1 MKRYKALI
9 FALMILG
16 FQSIGFS
23 QKILGAIAEG
33 DLEYVTKWMN
43 KGEDIDME
51 FTKNSETGLENDF
64 DVISWAAI
72 KNQQEIVR
80 YFVANKSKF
89 DGYEIFISR
98 ALGASVQYG
107 DLTFIQFLISE
118 GANVNL
124 GCQYCKD
131 VSPIA
136 VALAYGYHDVY
147 DYFKRIGAS
156 ENLFGGA
163 YELIHAA
170 ASQDSLELLKDILA
184 KQNDNLDL
192 RDVDGYSP
200 LLFAVSKK
208 LIDNAEYLISK
219 GADVAVITHEG
230 TSLLHVAALTGDTA
244 VYRWAENVYH
254 NRELIVDIMSL
265 SVFAFAIMS
274 DNKDLFDYFM
284 ENYLI
289 GEFIQ
294 NYVMGEDYVMD
305 GEVESVTFAF
315 LEVEKNTAY
324 FFEKMNALGFDWN
337 VKDQEYGRTLKQFAK
352 WNKNKVLYKLL
363 KEVGAK

>member
-1 MKRYKALI
+1 MNRLKLLI
-9 FALMILG
+9 IVLNVVL
-16 FQSIGFS
+16 FQSAGFS
-23 QKILGAIAEG
+23 QKILSAITEG
-33 DLEYVTKWMN
+33 DLEYVTKWLN
-43 KGEDIDME
+43 KGEDIDIE
-51 FTKNSETGLENDF
+51 FTKTSETGLENEF

-80 YFVANKSKF
+80 FFVANKSKF

-107 DLTFIQFLISE
+107 DLSFIQFLISE
-118 GANVNL
+118 GADVNV

-136 VALAYGYHDVY
+136 VALAYGYYDVY

-156 ENLFGGA
+156 ENFSGGD

-170 ASQDSLELLKDILA
+170 ASQDSLELLKAILA
-184 KQNDNLDL
+184 KQSDNLYL
-192 RDVDGYSP
+192 KDVDGYTP
-200 LLFAVSKK
+200 FLFAVSKK
-208 LIDNAEYLISK
+208 LIDNAEYLISE
-219 GADVAVITHEG
+219 GADVAVMTHEG
-230 TSLLHVAALTGDTA
+230 IGLLHVAALTGDTA

-254 NRELIVDIMSL
+254 SRELIVDVMSL
-265 SVFAFAIMS
+265 SVFAFAIMA

-289 GEFIQ
+289 GEFMQ
-294 NYVMGEDYVMD
+294 DYVIGDDYVKD

-324 FFEKMNALGFDWN
+324 FFEKLNALGFDWN
-337 VKDQEYGRTLKQFAK
+337 FEDQEYGKTLKQYAK
-352 WNKNKVLYKLL
+352 WQNKKELYKLL
-363 KEVGAK
+363 KEVGAE